1 MYPVPMPLP
10 HKADYE
16 TQAGVQRGERLSDW
30 RATDKRLARGWQETG
45 ERMGGEPRLA
55 RGGEWLVNG
64 WRVASEQL
72 ASG

>member
-16 TQAGVQRGERLSDW
+16 TQAGVQRGEQLSDW

-55 RGGEWLVNG
+55 RG
-64 WRVASEQL
+64 WRVAGERV